1 MLELRQGGEDM
12 EDELAAGAGGVDL
25 LLQAHEADALVVKH
39 VDRSYQLF
47 QGPAEPI
54 QPPDNQGVA
63 LAHELEGLGEA
74 APEGLGPA
82 GLVGEDLLATRL
94 GEGVV
99 LQGQVLV
106 LGGDSSVADEHD
118 GVLLGFYF
126 VKMTIRLTI
135 LSRDCIRSQQIG
147 E

>member
-1 MLELRQGGEDM
+1 VLELRQGGEDV
-12 EDELAAGAGGVDL
+12 EDELPAGAGGVDVF
-25 LLQAHEADALVVKH
+25 LQALESDAVFVKH

-47 QGPAEPI
+47 QGPAEPVES
-54 QPPDNQGVA
+54 PDNQGVA
-63 LAHELEGLGEA
+63 VPHEIEGLGEPG
-74 APEGLGPA
+74 PEGLGAA
-82 GLVGEDLLATRL
+82 GLVGEDLLAAGL

-106 LGGDSSVADEHD
+106 LGGNSSVAEEHGD
-118 GVLLGFYF
+118 VLLGVYF

-135 LSRDCIRSQQIG
+135 LLRNCIKSQRKG